1 MRHSIRTA
9 LAALS
14 ALVFMGFAGP
24 VEAQQT
30 HLDPSRSLEERVDY
44 LLSQLT
50 LEEKLSLMGTEA
62 PAIERLGIPEMW
74 GWNQSLHG
82 VVWNQPTTMFPVNIG
97 MAATWNPE
105 LIQEVAS
112 VIHDEARAINNHLRS
127 VPSTFEEGGGRQC
140 CLVLEDGQRVRKIGL
155 VFRSPVIN
163 ISRQPLWG
171 RIHEAY
177 GEDPHLV
184 TQMAVAYIR
193 GMQGDHPTYLKTVS
207 TAKHFAMNNQE
218 INRHNLDAQV
228 PERWIHEYYL
238 PHFRAAFV
246 EANAQSVMSI
256 YNKLD
261 GVPGAANS
269 FLMTEMLRNA
279 WGFEGFGVPDS
290 NAIPRMVEYH
300 GYFDTIEEAAAAAL
314 RSGHDLSDQQI
325 GEGVSLPEALPG
337 ALAQGL
343 VTEAD
348 IDTAVRRILK
358 VRFRLG
364 EFDPP
369 EMVPYR
375 QIPFD
380 IVGSAEH
387 RELSLETARQ
397 SLVLQQN
404 DEDVLPFDPSAIQT
418 LAVIGPHADR
428 EMTGIGY
435 TGEFFDFITPIEGIR
450 ERLGSGTRIVH
461 ARGSGI
467 FEADEAGLDEA
478 AAAAAQADAAVVF
491 VGTDRELEREGRD
504 RTYLNLPEVQQQLI
518 GRVLEANPNTAVV
531 MVTAGPMSL
540 TGPAS
545 DAPAVL
551 NMFMAGEVGGTAV
564 AEVLF
569 GDYNPGGKL
578 PYTVYESYTD
588 VPGWQYFDLSK
599 YPGYTYMYNVGNQ
612 QWPFGHGLSYTTF
625 GYSNLATSSAAFGAG
640 EEVTVTVDVRNTG
653 DRAGDEVVQ
662 LYVRDLDPPLV
673 RPIKQLRDFQR
684 ISLEPGEQQTVT
696 LTVSAQDLSYFDVER
711 DAFVSHPGLYEVM
724 VGSSSVD
731 IRGTARIQLTAE
743 GTWPK

>member
-1 MRHSIRTA
+1 MTVA
-9 LAALS
+9 
-14 ALVFMGFAGP
+14 FAGAWGQLR
-24 VEAQQT
+24 AQQP
-30 HLDPSRSLEERVDY
+30 HLDPNQPLEERVDY

-62 PAIERLGIPEMW
+62 PAIERLQIPEMW

-97 MAATWNPE
+97 MAATWNPA

-112 VIHDEARAINNHLRS
+112 VIHDEARAINNYLRS
-127 VPSTFEEGGGRQC
+127 VPSTYEEGGGRQC
-140 CLVLEDGQRVRKIGL
+140 CLVLEDGRRVRKIGL

-171 RIHEAY
+171 RVHEAY

-184 TQMAVAYIR
+184 TRMAVAYVR
-193 GMQGDHPTYLKTVS
+193 GMQGDDPRYLKTVA
-207 TAKHFAMNNQE
+207 TAKHYAMNNE
-218 INRHNLDAQV
+218 EVNRHNLNADV
-228 PERWIHEYYL
+228 SPRWIHEYYL

-246 EANAQSVMSI
+246 EAGAQSVMSI
-256 YNKLD
+256 YNKLN

-290 NAIPRMVEYH
+290 NAIPRMVWYH
-300 GYFDTIEEAAAAAL
+300 GFFDTVEEAAAAAL
-314 RSGHDLSDQQI
+314 LSGHDLSDQQI

-337 ALAQGL
+337 ALEQGL
-343 VTEAD
+343 VSETD
-348 IDTAVRRILK
+348 IDRAVRRILT

-375 QIPFD
+375 QLSFD

-404 DEDVLPFDPSAIQT
+404 DGEILPFDPSAIQT

-450 ERLGSGTRIVH
+450 ERLGSGTEILQ

-467 FEADEAGLDEA
+467 FEADEEWLAEA
-478 AAAAAQADAAVVF
+478 ESVAAEADAAVVF

-504 RTYLNLPEVQQQLI
+504 RVYLNLPDVQQELI

-564 AEVLF
+564 AEALF
-569 GDYNPGGKL
+569 GDFSPGGKL
-578 PYTVYESYTD
+578 PYTVYETYTD
-588 VPGWQYFDLSK
+588 VPSWQYFDLSK

-625 GYSNLATSSAAFGAG
+625 GYSDLSVSPTAFASDG
-640 EEVTVTVDVRNTG
+640 EVTVTVDVQNTG
-653 DRAGDEVVQ
+653 DMAGDEVVQ
-662 LYVRDLDPPLV
+662 LYVRDMNPPLV
-673 RPIKQLRDFQR
+673 RPFKQLRAFQR
-684 ISLEPGEQQTVT
+684 ISLEPGERETVALTVT
-696 LTVSAQDLSYFDVER
+696 AEDLDYFDEGR
-711 DAFVSHPGLYEVM
+711 DVFVSHPGLYEVM
-724 VGSSSVD
+724 VGSSSAD
-731 IRGTARIQLTAE
+731 IRETATIQLTSE